1 MPTPRTKRTYNLPE
15 RTVRRVRELAA
26 GGQVGSSQDAVV
38 ETAIERLYDQVR
50 ADEDARRWAEAAV
63 DRDFQEE
70 MNALARAFDEPD
82 QWPA

>member
-1 MPTPRTKRTYNLPE
+1 MTQPRTKRTYNLPE

-50 ADEDARRWAEAAV
+50 ADEDSRRWAEAAE
-63 DRDFQEE
+63 DRDFQAE
-70 MNALARAFDEPD
+70 MAAIARELDEPD
-82 QWPA
+82 RWPA